1 MPPPLIG
8 AVASLLGG
16 ILGNNAQKK
25 VNNQNIAF
33 QRENNALQQKL
44 VHEQNAY
51 NDPAALRKRAE
62 KAGFN
67 PLLFVGPGVGQQMGV
82 ASTSAPQIAASNYMG
97 AAVADAGMMIAD
109 QMSKNRELA
118 RLEKLSAENKKLAE
132 KVQNLTIRPKVG
144 GVYAQR
150 EATPSLRAAT
160 GGKDASPTGLS
171 FGDLSARSPL
181 ASAPLGADDGVRTGV
196 QLSVTKDVPAFRLF
210 GHDFYGSG
218 LFSTGQQMEDAVGE
232 GPLQWAYSPM
242 VLADG
247 LLNESYKLGKRI
259 RALQDGSGPVMSIDG
274 QSFIMEKYTPKSK
287 RQPFYGIPRWNN
299 SRPMFGGGF

>member
-1 MPPPLIG
+1 MLPALIG
-8 AVASLLGG
+8 AGASLLGG
-16 ILGNNAQKK
+16 ILGRNAEKK
-25 VNNQNIAF
+25 AIA
-33 QRENNALQQKL
+33 A
-44 VHEQNAY
+44 QNAY
-51 NDPAALRKRAE
+51 NDPAQIRARAE
-62 KAGFN
+62 AAGFN
-67 PLLFVGPGVGQQMGV
+67 PLLFVGPGVGNQMTTGG
-82 ASTSAPQIAASNYMG
+82 ANYMG
-97 AAVADAGMMIAD
+97 SAIADAGMQIAD

-150 EATPSLRAAT
+150 EATPSLRVAT
-160 GGKDASPTGLS
+160 GGNDASPTGLS

-181 ASAPLGADDGVRTGV
+181 ASVPIGADDGDRTGV
-196 QLSVTKDVPAFRLF
+196 QLAVTKDVPAFRLF
-210 GHDFYGSG
+210 GHNFYGSG

-259 RALQDGSGPVMSIDG
+259 RARQDGSGPLMSIDG
-274 QSFIMEKYTPKSK
+274 QSFIMEKYTPKAK
-287 RQPFYGIPRWNN
+287 RQPPDGMPRWNN

>member
-1 MPPPLIG
+1 MLPALIG
-8 AVASLLGG
+8 AGASLLGG
-16 ILGNNAQKK
+16 ILGRNSEKAA
-25 VNNQNIAF
+25 IA
-33 QRENNALQQKL
+33 A
-44 VHEQNAY
+44 QNAY
-51 NDPAALRKRAE
+51 NDPAQIRARAE
-62 KAGFN
+62 AAGFN
-67 PLLFVGPGVGQQMGV
+67 PLLFVGPGVGNQMTTGG
-82 ASTSAPQIAASNYMG
+82 SNYMG
-97 AAVADAGMMIAD
+97 SAIADAGMQIAD

-160 GGKDASPTGLS
+160 GGNDASPTGLS
-171 FGDLSARSPL
+171 FGDLSARSPW
-181 ASAPLGADDGVRTGV
+181 ASVPLGADDGDRTGV
-196 QLSVTKDVPAFRLF
+196 QLAVTKDVPAFRLF

-232 GPLQWAYSPM
+232 GPLQWAYSPLVM
-242 VLADG
+242 ADG

-259 RALQDGSGPVMSIDG
+259 RARQDGSGPLMSIDG

-287 RQPFYGIPRWNN
+287 RQPPDAIPRWNN
-299 SRPMFGGGF
+299 SRPTFGGGF

>member
-1 MPPPLIG
+1 VFGELMLPALIG
-8 AVASLLGG
+8 AGASLLGG

-33 QRENNALQQKL
+33 QRENNAVQQKL
-44 VHEQNAY
+44 VREQNAY
-51 NDPAALRKRAE
+51 NDPKALRKRAE

-144 GVYAQR
+144 GVYDQR
-150 EATPSLRAAT
+150 EAYNAINRPVTSDGVSVQGARLSDGDAVTPKAKNTYETFINDGKATDIPVGPDLDEVVSGAFIAANNMRKYYRDNHT
-160 GGKDASPTGLS
+160 FGPTSMPVIEMPPGYQPKYPTSKRERLDRFLKS
-171 FGDLSARSPL
+171 GWPT
-181 ASAPLGADDGVRTGV
+181 SAPV
-196 QLSVTKDVPAFRLF
+196 F
-210 GHDFYGSG
+210 G
-218 LFSTGQQMEDAVGE
+218 
-232 GPLQWAYSPM
+232 
-242 VLADG
+242 
-247 LLNESYKLGKRI
+247 
-259 RALQDGSGPVMSIDG
+259 
-274 QSFIMEKYTPKSK
+274 
-287 RQPFYGIPRWNN
+287 
-299 SRPMFGGGF
+299 FGF

>member
-1 MPPPLIG
+1 MLPALIG
-8 AVASLLGG
+8 AGASLLGG
-16 ILGNNAQKK
+16 ILGNNAEKK

-44 VHEQNAY
+44 VREQNAY
-51 NDPAALRKRAE
+51 NDPLALRKRAE

-118 RLEKLSAENKKLAE
+118 RLEKLSAENQKLAE
-132 KVQNLTIRPKVG
+132 KVQSMTIRPKVG

-150 EATPSLRAAT
+150 EETPLI
-160 GGKDASPTGLS
+160 
-171 FGDLSARSPL
+171 
-181 ASAPLGADDGVRTGV
+181 
-196 QLSVTKDVPAFRLF
+196 
-210 GHDFYGSG
+210 
-218 LFSTGQQMEDAVGE
+218 
-232 GPLQWAYSPM
+232 GPLQPIRVRHAITGKWYNLDPGVAKRLKLETGDTLM
-242 VLADG
+242 VEDFEAIGGEIYGEIAGTTAMADAT
-247 LLNESYKLGKRI
+247 LGTGD
-259 RALQDGSGPVMSIDG
+259 RAFPPDQPITRPNPQPVLR
-274 QSFIMEKYTPKSK
+274 FEAATPY
-287 RQPFYGIPRWNN
+287 QNRWNN